1 MAEEEA
7 PKAWSFADQNK
18 DEQAVALAA
27 LVLDQCGEGDDKF
40 APEKFEAVL
49 KAAGLS
55 VAPHWVSVFS
65 KAATL
70 AGDLDCMCGAP
81 GSGGGGGG
89 GGGGAAAAEE
99 EKKEEEEEEEVDMGG
114 GMDMF
119 GDGGGG
125 DDY

>member
-70 AGDLDCMCGAP
+70 AGDLDLSLIHISEPRDQRGARMP
-81 GSGGGGGG
+81 SS
-89 GGGGAAAAEE
+89 A
-99 EKKEEEEEEEVDMGG
+99 
-114 GMDMF
+114 
-119 GDGGGG
+119 
-125 DDY
+125 

>member
-89 GGGGAAAAEE
+89 GGGGGAAAAEE
-99 EKKEEEEEEEVDMGG
+99 EKKEEEEEIDMAG

-119 GDGGGG
+119 GGEGGG